1 MSKNKIL
8 AFGEI
13 MLRLSA
19 GDIGIAEAQAFDA
32 CYGGTE
38 CNVLACLSQLGHDTK
53 YLTALPDTELG
64 RAAEN
69 HIKSFGIDTSD
80 IVRRGDVMGVY
91 FVENGNGSRGS
102 NVIYMRKFSEFTRL
116 CENDINYDRV
126 FDGVTLFHISGI
138 SFALSES
145 SRLLAYR
152 LIDEAKRRGIT
163 VSFDFNYRAKLWDTA
178 TAGEYFRRVIS
189 NVDIVLASTLDLSV
203 FLNTTESDYF
213 GRYNNEYLILRDR
226 KILSADRHS
235 VRVAIHRNSGGKVQS
250 YISPTVEFSVTE
262 KIGGGDAFDGA
273 MLHGLLCG
281 KDIKSAAQF
290 AIAAF
295 ALKHTV
301 KGDTFTGT
309 TQDVENYKTSFKDLL
324 K

>member
-1 MSKNKIL
+1 MNGKIT

-19 GDIGIAEAQAFDA
+19 GDVGIASTNAFDA

-38 CNVLACLSQLGHDTK
+38 CNVLACLSQFGYKTQ

-64 RAAEN
+64 NAAVN
-69 HIKSFGIDTSD
+69 HIKSFGIDTSN
-80 IVRRGDVMGVY
+80 IVRRGDVMGIY

-116 CENDINYDRV
+116 TQDDYDYDRI

-145 SRLLAYR
+145 SRQLAFR
-152 LIDEAKRRGIT
+152 LIDEAKRRGVK
-163 VSFDFNYRAKLWDTA
+163 VSFDFNYRAKLWDTT
-178 TAGEYFRRVIS
+178 TAAQYLKQAAS
-189 NVDIVLASTLDLSV
+189 KADIVLSSTLDLSV
-203 FLNTTESDYF
+203 FLETTEAEY
-213 GRYNNEYLILRDR
+213 YNQYNSEYLVLRDR
-226 KILSADRHS
+226 KILATDKHS
-235 VRVAIHRNSGGKVQS
+235 VKVTVYHNNGQS
-250 YISPTVEFSVTE
+250 VDRYSSPIVEFAVTE
-262 KIGGGDAFDGA
+262 KIGGGDACDGA
-273 MLHGLLCG
+273 MLHGLLSG
-281 KDIKSAAQF
+281 KDLKSATTF

-295 ALKHTV
+295 ALKH
-301 KGDTFTGT
+301 KIAGDTFTGT
-309 TQDVENYKTSFKDLL
+309 ENDVLAYKATFGDLL